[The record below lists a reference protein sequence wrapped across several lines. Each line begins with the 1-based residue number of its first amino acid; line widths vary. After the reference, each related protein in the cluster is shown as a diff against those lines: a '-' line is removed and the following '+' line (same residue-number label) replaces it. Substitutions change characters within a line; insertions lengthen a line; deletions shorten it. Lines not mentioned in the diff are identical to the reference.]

1 MFGPRQKTDFCT
13 ADSCHSIPRRCR
25 SCSQTPSAWSPA
37 SSPWVRCRFHQRW
50 CCSGLIPRRSP
61 ACSCGTCH
69 QRWRLWVT
77 AGHSGPTQCTPWVFG
92 KDNKWYLIVFINI
105 MQNQQH
111 FCLFFQS
118 WSVVYRSPAGAL
130 LLLRW
135 HLSAQSNHRYRLY
148 MRHLV
153 VRWRSAC
160 TICDNM
166 SVFSNKASFSA
177 LT

>member
-111 FCLFFQS
+111 FCFFSHDQS
-118 WSVVYRSPAGAL
+118 
-130 LLLRW
+130 
-135 HLSAQSNHRYRLY
+135 
-148 MRHLV
+148 
-153 VRWRSAC
+153 C
-160 TICDNM
+160 TDPRPVPSSCDGGIYQPR
-166 SVFSNKASFSA
+166 VI
-177 LT
+177 TDTDCTWDI